1 MTQRL
6 LLFTIA
12 VASVT
17 LAYSRNVVTTESR
30 LEDGTPVK
38 LRLRRTLSSAPQAQ
52 VNERVDFDVLE
63 QVKVNGAVV
72 ISKGSIALGT
82 ITSA

>member
-6 LLFTIA
+6 LLFTSA

-17 LAYSRNVVTTESR
+17 LAYSQNVVTTESR

-38 LRLRRTLSSAPQAQ
+38 LRLRRTLSSAQAQ

>member
-1 MTQRL
+1 MG
-6 LLFTIA
+6 
-12 VASVT
+12 SVT
-17 LAYSRNVVTTESR
+17 LAYSQNVFTTESR

-38 LRLRRTLSSAPQAQ
+38 LRLRRTLSSAQAQ